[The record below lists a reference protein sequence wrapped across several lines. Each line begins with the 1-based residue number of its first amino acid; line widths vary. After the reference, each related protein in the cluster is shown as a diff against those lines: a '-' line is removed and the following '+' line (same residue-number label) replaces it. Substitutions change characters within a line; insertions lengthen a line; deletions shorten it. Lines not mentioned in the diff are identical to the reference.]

1 MTSFSEQKTSSMVA
15 FNGLLAV
22 ASTNSDNR
30 VIHSSIVF
38 ALNSFGISID
48 PRRTSL
54 SFASISYKTSSSLM
68 SFRLKYSGDH
78 ILSRVFAI
86 HCESSTNNFL
96 LLFHVFC
103 SFLRKSPVCTKC
115 FHKLLVVVNVLEDA
129 ATRSDEKCLVV
140 ASVETESSVAAA
152 LTSSCIVILINQ
164 LINELIV
171 SMII

>member
-1 MTSFSEQKTSSMVA
+1 MVT

-22 ASTNSDNR
+22 TSTNSDNR
-30 VIHSSIVF
+30 VIRSSIVF

-48 PRRTSL
+48 LRRTSL
-54 SFASISYKTSSSLM
+54 YFASISYKTSSNLM
-68 SFRLKYSGDH
+68 SFGLKYSGDR

-86 HCESSTNNFL
+86 HCESLTSNFF
-96 LLFHVFC
+96 LLFHVFL

-115 FHKLLVVVNVLEDA
+115 FHKLLVGVNVLDDA
-129 ATRSDEKCLVV
+129 DAVV
-140 ASVETESSVAAA
+140 ASVQTQSSVAAA